1 MSTQGGL
8 NIVTDGLVFS
18 VDAANNL
25 GGNVTDTKNLTNP
38 TETGSFVNGLAVSNG
53 AYDFDGVDDK
63 INLDSLISSYSTLSE
78 FSVSIWFKTDTIT
91 NNVLFS
97 FANSSTQSYQNN
109 FLFNGQVRSNVRPST
124 ASGTVWLTDT
134 SAGVTIGKWHNYVI
148 IQDTIKPIMYF
159 DGVLQPDNF
168 IVDVD
173 RTKTIND
180 TTVNTMSIGCVSDN
194 VGDRNF
200 FNGKISNVK
209 VYNKA
214 LTPAEVTQNYE
225 ATKHKFE

>member
-8 NIVTDGLVFS
+8 NIVTDGLVFE
-18 VDAANNL
+18 VDAANKL
-25 GGNVTDTKNLTNP
+25 GGNVSNTKNLTNP
-38 TETGSFVNGLAVSNG
+38 NEVGTFVNGASVVNG

-63 INLDSLISSYSTLSE
+63 INLDSLITNYNTLNQ
-78 FSVSIWFKTDTIT
+78 FSISIWFKTDIIT

-97 FANSSTQSYQNN
+97 VATNNTQSYQNN
-109 FLFNGQVRSNVRPST
+109 YLFNGQVGSNLRPSS
-124 ASGTVWLTDT
+124 ASGTVWSTET

-173 RTKTIND
+173 RTKTISD

-194 VGDRNF
+194 SGNRFFLNGQIDNF
-200 FNGKISNVK
+200 KI
-209 VYNKA
+209 YNKA
-214 LTPAEVTQNYE
+214 LTATEIKQNYE
-225 ATKHKFE
+225 ALKHNFE